1 MPKITRTIGNG
12 MTERGAVEFDW
23 AEADD
28 VQALIRAANET
39 FARSSFDRLSRT
51 LEALARQILECAE
64 LPSDPC
70 ASYLVTP
77 DGAWAATDDQVHLN
91 AELHD
96 ADIPLDLAMQ
106 FCGYPSDSAEG
117 YAARVLMLLQKAR
130 QQQEAGNVDEAMALA
145 FELGELA
152 NEAGM
157 KDLFEADFIVG
168 AKQRAIGRN
177 AFEKQHGTPEQRAA
191 RREDYL
197 REFDRLR
204 AAGTKKM
211 LAYELTAEKFG
222 VNEKTVRRAVRSR
235 QSK

>member
-1 MPKITRTIGNG
+1 MPKITKTIGNG
-12 MTERGAVEFDW
+12 MTERGIVEFDW
-23 AEADD
+23 AKADD
-28 VQALIRAANET
+28 VQALIRAAAET
-39 FARSSFDRLSRT
+39 SAQSSFDRLSRT
-51 LEALARQILECAE
+51 LEALARQILEGAE
-64 LPSDPC
+64 LPSDPS
-70 ASYLVTP
+70 ASYFVTP
-77 DGAWAATDDQVHLN
+77 DGAWAAIDDPMYLG

-96 ADIPLDLAMQ
+96 ADLPLDLAMP

-130 QQQEAGNVDEAMALA
+130 QQQEAGSIDEAMALA
-145 FELGELA
+145 FKVGKLA

-177 AFEKQHGTPEQRAA
+177 ALEKQYGTPEQRAA
-191 RREDYL
+191 RRQAYL
-197 REFDRLR
+197 QEYDRLR
-204 AAGTKKM
+204 ADGVRKT

-235 QSK
+235 RSD

>member
-1 MPKITRTIGNG
+1 MPKITRTIGDG
-12 MTERGAVEFDW
+12 MTERGVVEFDW

-28 VQALIRAANET
+28 VQALIRAATET
-39 FARSSFDRLSRT
+39 SAQSSFDRLSRT
-51 LEALARQILECAE
+51 LEALARQILEGAE
-64 LPSDPC
+64 LPSDPG

-77 DGAWAATDDQVHLN
+77 DGAWAAIDDQMYLD

-96 ADIPLDLAMQ
+96 ADLPLDLAVP

-130 QQQEAGNVDEAMALA
+130 QQQEAGSIDEAMALA
-145 FELGELA
+145 FAVGELA

-168 AKQRAIGRN
+168 AKLRAVGRS
-177 AFEKQHGTPEQRAA
+177 ALERQHGTPEERAA

-204 AAGTKKM
+204 AAGTKKT

-235 QSK
+235 RSE